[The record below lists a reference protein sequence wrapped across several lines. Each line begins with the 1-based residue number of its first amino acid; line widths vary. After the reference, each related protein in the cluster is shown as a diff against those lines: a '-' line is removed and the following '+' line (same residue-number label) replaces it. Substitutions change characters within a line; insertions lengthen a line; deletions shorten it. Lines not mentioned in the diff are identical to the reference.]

1 MVRTYREKHRGRCSN
16 ENISDNIRE
25 VSARWLEHIE
35 KHRGT
40 CSNEN
45 ISDNIREV
53 SPRWLEHIERN
64 TEEHVAM
71 RT

>member
-25 VSARWLEHIE
+25 E
-35 KHRGT
+35 
-40 CSNEN
+40 
-45 ISDNIREV
+45 
-53 SPRWLEHIERN
+53 SPRWLEHRERN
-64 TEEHVAM
+64 TEEDVAM